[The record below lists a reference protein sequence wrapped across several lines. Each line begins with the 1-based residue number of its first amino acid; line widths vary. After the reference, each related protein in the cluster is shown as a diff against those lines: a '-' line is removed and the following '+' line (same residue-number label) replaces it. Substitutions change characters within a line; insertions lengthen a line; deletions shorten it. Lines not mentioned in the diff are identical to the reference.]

1 MSNQFALFSF
11 NLTSREYLVG
21 SREALGHD
29 LTEHLPG
36 DDVGP
41 VTGNAEPVVVLPHLL
56 GAQPSLADQQL
67 ELLLSKGRD
76 HGHGAGPPP
85 HPVQVQRGIIAHP
98 L

>member
-1 MSNQFALFSF
+1 MYL
-11 NLTSREYLVG
+11 LDTYLVG

-29 LTEHLPG
+29 LTEPLSG
-36 DDVGP
+36 DDNGHVPGC
-41 VTGNAEPVVVLPHLL
+41 TEPVIILLDLL
-56 GAQPSLADQQL
+56 GAQPSLSDQQL
-67 ELLLSKGRD
+67 KLLLCEGRD